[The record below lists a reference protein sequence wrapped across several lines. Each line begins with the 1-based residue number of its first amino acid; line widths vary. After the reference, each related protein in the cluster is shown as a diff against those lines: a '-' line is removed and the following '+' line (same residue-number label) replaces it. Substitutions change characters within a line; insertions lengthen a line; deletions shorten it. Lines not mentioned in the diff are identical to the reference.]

1 MSSILAVQLAE
12 RISQKIQ
19 DSIDLDIDITVL
31 TAEEILRSVDVDEFL
46 RNIKDFLVDTE
57 VVYAS
62 QFSGAKADR
71 VALALS
77 DKLARNESYFF
88 KRNREIEVPFRL
100 NIKKHSDE
108 AISVRFEVESK
119 LGNGEIFMVNR
130 HFSDN
135 DVYGLMD
142 GCFLYSYEYRQS
154 YEVLFDCSE
163 YEVLSKIIEEGA
175 RYGFSLPITL
185 EEAYR
190 IQESEDIAQIDRVI
204 MEAEERGMIDIE
216 QALIALN
223 VNKFDMVDLTL
234 RDLSNSASCEFEMLI
249 ES

>member
-1 MSSILAVQLAE
+1 MSSILATQLAE

-31 TAEEILRSVDVDEFL
+31 TAEEILRSVDIDEFL
-46 RNIKDFLVDTE
+46 RTIKDLQVDTE

-62 QFSGAKADR
+62 RFSEEKADR

-77 DKLARNESYFF
+77 DKLARNQNYFF
-88 KRNREIEVPFRL
+88 KRNREIEVPFKL
-100 NIKKHSDE
+100 SIKKSDE
-108 AISVRFEVESK
+108 DAMHVSFEVESK
-119 LGNGEIFMVNR
+119 LGNDEIFMVDR
-130 HFSDN
+130 RYTDN
-135 DVYGLMD
+135 DVYGLLD
-142 GCFLYSYEYRQS
+142 SGFLYSYEYRQS

-185 EEAYR
+185 EEAYQ
-190 IQESEDIAQIDRVI
+190 IQESEDIARIDYEI
-204 MEAEERGMIDIE
+204 MEAEERGMINIE

-223 VNKFDMVDLTL
+223 VERFDMIDLTL
-234 RDLSNSASCEFEMLI
+234 RDLSNSASCEFKMLI

>member
-46 RNIKDFLVDTE
+46 RTIKDLQVDTE

-62 QFSGAKADR
+62 QFSEAKADR

-100 NIKKHSDE
+100 SIKKHSDE
-108 AISVRFEVESK
+108 AISVNFEVESK

-130 HFSDN
+130 HFSN
-135 DVYGLMD
+135 DVERLMGD
-142 GCFLYSYEYRQS
+142 DFIDSRYHRQS
-154 YEVLFDCSE
+154 YEVLFRCSE

-185 EEAYR
+185 EEAYQ
-190 IQESEDIAQIDRVI
+190 IQESEDIDRIENVI
-204 MEAEERGMIDIE
+204 MEAEERSMINLE

-223 VNKFDMVDLTL
+223 INGFDMVDLTL
-234 RDLSNSASCEFEMLI
+234 RDLSNSASCEFKMLI

>member
-19 DSIDLDIDITVL
+19 DSIDLDIDIKVL
-31 TAEEILRSVDVDEFL
+31 TAEEILSSVDVDEFL
-46 RNIKDFLVDTE
+46 RTIKDLEIDTE
-57 VVYAS
+57 VVYRS
-62 QFSGAKADR
+62 SFTDLKGDR

-77 DKLARNESYFF
+77 DKLARNQNYFF
-88 KRNREIEVPFRL
+88 RRNREIEVPFSL
-100 NIKKHSDE
+100 KIKKYKDSSMS
-108 AISVRFEVESK
+108 ASFEVESN

-130 HFSDN
+130 HVTDN
-135 DVYGLMD
+135 DVYGITE
-142 GCFLYSYEYRQS
+142 GGFLYSYEYRQT

-175 RYGFSLPITL
+175 RYGFSLPITI
-185 EEAYR
+185 EEAYQ
-190 IQESEDIAQIDRVI
+190 IQESEDIAQIDYVI
-204 MEAEERGMIDIE
+204 MEAEERGMINLE

-223 VNKFDMVDLTL
+223 VERYDMVDLTL
-234 RDLSNSASCEFEMLI
+234 RDLSNSASCEFAMLI